1 MPPTTPPGDPLQPD
15 PAASGPKD
23 LHSAAT
29 ASLPPAAAAAALTLA
44 PGPSLPTGEKAG
56 VPGYEILDEL
66 GRGAM
71 GVVYK
76 ARQVAL
82 DRLVAL
88 KMVIAGSHASP
99 EQRERFRAEAQGL
112 ARLQHP
118 HIVQIYDVGESGGQP
133 YFSLELVEGGNLD
146 RKLTGT
152 PMPARQA
159 AALVETLARAVHH
172 AHQKG
177 VLHRDLKPANVL
189 LTVEGTPKITDF
201 GLVKFVAG
209 ETGQGAVRTAGTR
222 SGVIIGTPS
231 YMAPEQAGAR
241 GHPVGPP
248 ADVWALGAIL
258 YECLTGRPPFRAET
272 PLDTVLQVIS
282 DEPVPPVRLQPQL
295 PRDLDTIC
303 LKCLQKDPRKRYGSG
318 EALADD
324 LRHFL
329 DGLPIRARPVSTA
342 ERLARWC
349 RRNPAVASLVAAVA
363 LLLVAASVLSTAFA
377 WRVNAL
383 REKAEEEAGK
393 EAKARAEAVESA
405 RQAQQ
410 ASENEAVARHEAQA
424 QRVRAEK
431 IVYHNGMTQAA
442 GSWQANDM
450 ALAEQR
456 LDECLPEL
464 RRWEWHY
471 LKRLCHAEI
480 QTRPGPLCEPGRSVA
495 VSGDGGRWAA
505 IRFEALGPLRFNACA
520 VEIWDARAGRKLRD
534 LERAVEPL
542 LTVAMRPDG
551 QQLALAGKDGTVQ
564 VWDADTGGM
573 VQTIPDVPGQCSA
586 LAYSPNGRR
595 LAGACGDGHVRLW
608 DPRTGKQQ
616 FAVRGSPGKLLE
628 VAFRPDGAQFAV
640 AVADGTIKV
649 WNMPGLFPLLE
660 APQPTEV
667 HTLAGP
673 RVTVTFLT
681 YSRDGGRLAAAYQDG
696 TVRIWDTASGK
707 SLVTA
712 SARAAVNYL
721 AFSGDGRRLVLA
733 CEDRTVRVWHAQS
746 GRDLFT
752 LRGHT
757 DGVAFAGFQADDK
770 RLVSL
775 GRDGTIKTWD
785 AVSGGQ
791 ALHLSVGSPQHAF
804 SPEGRLLAGRA
815 SGDPGAVTVW
825 DTATGKEAFSLPGHK
840 GSVWRCAFSADGRR
854 LAVGSVLEARG
865 QPRQLEWKL
874 WELATRQST
883 TLPTDPGPGSE
894 PLWAVIS
901 PAGARVA
908 LVRQDG
914 TVVVLDRGTGKQVCT
929 LQKSGLEAG
938 IQALAFSA
946 ESNRLAVAAASQLG
960 ELGLANGTIQV
971 HDANSGRLLGLCQ
984 SGPPHGHKG
993 AVYGLAFGPTAP
1005 SGEVDTLATAGEDHT
1020 VKLWNIHP
1028 TGPQAAGGQW
1038 MIRQP
1043 VFTLRGHTEPVWGV
1057 AFSRDGQRLASVSSN
1072 EDQTAG
1078 EVKLWDVVSGQELLT
1093 LRHAGREVSFSP
1105 DGLRLAVG
1113 NADGVTLY
1121 DGSPG
1126 REQLSCREAGTAAAY
1141 RPDGLLLASWG
1152 DGDALKLWDGRT
1164 GRAAG
1169 TLKGQSD
1176 AYAEGHSARVRHAA
1190 FHPDGLLL
1198 ASGDD
1203 EGLVKIWDAAAGSVR
1218 RTIKGH
1224 AEAVPWLAF
1233 SPDGKQLA
1241 TASADE
1247 TVKIWDV
1254 ESGDKILDFEG
1265 HTDRVQSVAF
1275 APGGRLLASA
1285 GDDGRVRLWD
1295 GETGREECSLG
1306 GHEGFVNVVAFSPD
1320 GTRLASGG
1328 EDSTVRIWDTTT
1340 GKEVHKLAGH
1350 QGGVRAVAFNSDGRR
1365 LASAGWE
1372 GRIKVWDAD
1381 TAKELLDLDGRGG
1394 GLVSLSF
1401 SPDGRHL
1408 AAAGTDQT
1416 LRVWDVAP

>member
-1 MPPTTPPGDPLQPD
+1 
-15 PAASGPKD
+15 
-23 LHSAAT
+23 
-29 ASLPPAAAAAALTLA
+29 
-44 PGPSLPTGEKAG
+44 
-56 VPGYEILDEL
+56 VPGYEILEEL

-82 DRLVAL
+82 DRMVAL

-189 LTVEGTPKITDF
+189 LTPDGTPKITDF

-272 PLDTVLQVIS
+272 PLDTVLQVVS

-303 LKCLQKDPRKRYGSG
+303 LKCLQKDPRKRYDGG

-324 LRHFL
+324 LRCFL
-329 DGLPIRARPVSTA
+329 DGLPIRARPVGTA

-349 RRNPAVASLVAAVA
+349 RRNPAVASLVAVVA
-363 LLLVAASVLSTAFA
+363 FLLVAASVLSTVFA
-377 WRVNAL
+377 WRVNTL
-383 REKAEEEAGK
+383 REQAEQEAGR
-393 EAKARAEAVESA
+393 EAQARTDAEESA
-405 RQAQQ
+405 RQARE
-410 ASENEAVARHEAQA
+410 ASKNEAVARHEAQA

-480 QTRPGPLCEPGRSVA
+480 QTRPGPVCEPGRSVA
-495 VSGDGGRWAA
+495 VSGDGGRWAV
-505 IRFEALGPLRFNACA
+505 IRFEAIGPLPLNAWA
-520 VEIWDARAGRKLRD
+520 VEVWDSRAGRKLR
-534 LERAVEPL
+534 EVQPGAVEPL
-542 LTVAMRPDG
+542 LAVALRPDG
-551 QQLALAGKDGTVQ
+551 QQLALAAKDGTVQ
-564 VWDADTGGM
+564 VWDAETGEL
-573 VQTIPDVPGQCSA
+573 VQTIHDVPGQCSA
-586 LAYSPNGRR
+586 LAYSPDGRR
-595 LAGACGDGHVRLW
+595 LAGACGDGQVRLW
-608 DPRTGKQQ
+608 EPRTGREQ
-616 FAVRGSPGKLLE
+616 FTVRGGPGKLRDL
-628 VAFRPDGAQFAV
+628 AFRPDGTQFA
-640 AVADGTIKV
+640 AAADDGTIKV

-667 HTLAGP
+667 HTLASP
-673 RVTVTFLT
+673 RGTVTFLT
-681 YSRDGGRLAAAYQDG
+681 YSRDGGRLAAGYQDG
-696 TVRIWDTASGK
+696 TVRVWDGASGK

-712 SARAAVNYL
+712 YARAAVNYL
-721 AFSGDGRRLVLA
+721 AFSGDGRRLVVA
-733 CEDRTVRVWHAQS
+733 CGDRSVRVWHAQS
-746 GRDLFT
+746 GRELFT

-757 DGVAFAGFQADDK
+757 DGIAFADFQADGK

-775 GRDGTIKTWD
+775 GRDGSIKTWD

-791 ALHLSVGSPQHAF
+791 ALHLGVGSPQHAF
-804 SPEGRLLAGRA
+804 SPDSRLLAGRA
-815 SGDPGAVTVW
+815 SGDSGAVTVW

-840 GSVWRCAFSADGRR
+840 GSVWRCAFSADGLR
-854 LAVGSVLEARG
+854 LTVGSIAEAAG
-865 QPRQLEWKL
+865 QPTSQEWNV
-874 WELATRQST
+874 WELATRQSNP
-883 TLPTDPGPGSE
+883 LPTDAEPSSE
-894 PLWAVIS
+894 RPWSAIS
-901 PAGARVA
+901 RFGARVA
-908 LVRQDG
+908 LVRTEG
-914 TVVVLDRGTGKQVCT
+914 TVVVLDRGTGKRVCT

-946 ESNRLAVAAASQLG
+946 ESNLLAVAAASRLG
-960 ELGLANGTIQV
+960 ELGLANATVQV

-984 SGPPHGHKG
+984 SVPPYGHKG
-993 AVYGLAFGPTAP
+993 LVHGMAFGPTAP
-1005 SGEVDTLATAGEDHT
+1005 GAEVDTLVTAGEDHT
-1020 VKLWNIHP
+1020 VKLWNIRP
-1028 TGPQAAGGQW
+1028 TGPRAAGGQW

-1043 VFTLRGHTEPVWGV
+1043 VFTLKGHTEPVWGV
-1057 AFSRDGQRLASVSSN
+1057 AFSPDGQRLASVSGN
-1072 EDQTAG
+1072 EEQTAG
-1078 EVKLWDVVSGQELLT
+1078 EVKLWDVASGQELLT

-1113 NADGVTLY
+1113 SGDGVTLY

-1126 REQLSCREAGTAAAY
+1126 RELLACREAGPAAVY

-1152 DGDALKLWDGRT
+1152 DGDALRLWDART

-1176 AYAEGHSARVRHAA
+1176 AYAEGHAARVRHAA
-1190 FHPDGLLL
+1190 FSPDGRLL

-1203 EGLVKIWDAAAGSVR
+1203 DGLVKIWDAAAGSVR
-1218 RTIKGH
+1218 RTLKAHTESILW
-1224 AEAVPWLAF
+1224 VCF
-1233 SPDGKQLA
+1233 SPDGKRLA

-1247 TVKIWDV
+1247 TVKICDV
-1254 ESGDKILDFEG
+1254 ESCDELLTFKG
-1265 HTDRVQSVAF
+1265 HTDRAQSVAF
-1275 APGGRLLASA
+1275 APGGRRLASA
-1285 GDDGRVRLWD
+1285 GDDGSVRLWD
-1295 GETGREECSLG
+1295 GETGRAERPLD
-1306 GHEGFVNVVAFSPD
+1306 GHEGFINGVAFSPD
-1320 GTRLASGG
+1320 GTRLASAG
-1328 EDSTVRIWDTTT
+1328 EDSTVRIWDTAA
-1340 GKEVHKLAGH
+1340 GKELHKLAGH
-1350 QGGVRAVAFNSDGRR
+1350 QGGVRAVVFSPDGRR
-1365 LASAGWE
+1365 LATAGWE
-1372 GRIKVWDAD
+1372 GRIKVWDAE

-1394 GLVSLSF
+1394 GLASLSF
-1401 SPDGRHL
+1401 SPDGRRL
-1408 AAAGTDQT
+1408 AAAGTDLT